1 MTSLVSIDF
10 VFYLIGAIVML
21 IAAFN
26 LRDRSNPKRFTT
38 AIFWFLFACPFLFGD
53 VMLLVLG
60 KTLTYQITGVIVLL
74 LSLIAGF
81 NFLGAGNSDHALAQN
96 GGDKI
101 QTQTEFRR
109 AEKLEKITAR
119 IGNKIFLPALVIP
132 FVTILFSLLLKDL
145 KLGDSFVLDQ
155 KNVSLTALCVAC
167 VCAVFYASVLTR
179 ESPLGAVREARRLV
193 DAIGWALILPQM
205 LAMLGGVFVAAKTG
219 QSIQD
224 LVGQFIQADSR
235 LILIITYCCGM
246 AGLTM
251 LMGNAFAAFPIM
263 TAGIALPFLIN
274 QHHANPAALVAIG
287 MLSGYCGTLMT
298 PMAANFNIVPA
309 ALLELKDKYLVIKTQ
324 IPTAIA
330 VLLCNILLIY
340 FFVF

>member
-1 MTSLVSIDF
+1 
-10 VFYLIGAIVML
+10 
-21 IAAFN
+21 
-26 LRDRSNPKRFTT
+26 
-38 AIFWFLFACPFLFGD
+38 
-53 VMLLVLG
+53 
-60 KTLTYQITGVIVLL
+60 
-74 LSLIAGF
+74 
-81 NFLGAGNSDHALAQN
+81 
-96 GGDKI
+96 
-101 QTQTEFRR
+101 
-109 AEKLEKITAR
+109 
-119 IGNKIFLPALVIP
+119 VIP

-167 VCAVFYASVLTR
+167 LCAVFYASVLTR

-224 LVGQFIQADSR
+224 LVSQFIQADSR

-274 QHHANPAALVAIG
+274 QHHANPAALLAIG

-330 VLLCNILLIY
+330 VLICNILLIH